1 MKGRG
6 KWIVLSVGVILIS
19 ATCGFGYQA
28 KATLTQYEEAKA
40 AFLVRDWDRV
50 VNNLSDTSNV
60 TVPPKKSLAQF
71 IKQYIDPAIDDKGFK
86 VASRQWN
93 SSMVPIPDEE
103 MTYQR
108 VLDTGR
114 KSQLIRLSYSDKVA
128 WFDVPLAKK
137 RYGIFQGKKIG
148 ISFFPLFFKAAA
160 LKHPVPRGKSAFS
173 SYQAFVKEEKETL
186 RRMGILPIHVRSSAK
201 TWEEYEKE
209 LKSRAEKSALSN

>member
-1 MKGRG
+1 MNGRG
-6 KWIVLSVGVILIS
+6 KWIVLGVGVIVIS

-40 AFLVRDWDRV
+40 AFLIRDWDRV
-50 VNNLSDTSNV
+50 VDNLSDTSNLA
-60 TVPPKKSLAQF
+60 VPPKKSLGAF
-71 IKQYIDPAIDDKGFK
+71 IKRYIDPAIDEKRFK

-108 VLDTGR
+108 ALASGR
-114 KSQLIRLSYSDKVA
+114 KSQLIRLSYSDKIA

-137 RYGIFQGKKIG
+137 RYGVFQGKKIA
-148 ISFFPLFFKAAA
+148 ISFYPLFFRAAV
-160 LKHPVPRGKSAFS
+160 LKHPVTKGKGAISC
-173 SYQAFVKEEKETL
+173 YLAFVKEEKEML
-186 RRMGILPIHVRSSAK
+186 SRMGILPIHVRSSAK

-209 LKSRAEKSALSN
+209 LKNLIAKSGSSR